1 MITGLA
7 PASNTAEPVAVAV
20 NVGIIISEFFLIPRD
35 LMAIFNASVP
45 LLTPIA
51 YLVLKYFFR
60 LFSNF
65 LF

>member
-7 PASNTAEPVAVAV
+7 PASNTAEPFAVAV
-20 NVGIIISEFFLIPRD
+20 NVGIIISEFFLFPRY
-35 LMAIFNASVP
+35 LIAIFNASVP
-45 LLTPIA
+45 IFTSTA
-51 YLVLKYFFR
+51 YLMLKYLLR